1 MKNNNRKNLKKI
13 IIISILAIIITAII
27 IYALIC
33 KNSNN
38 PNFTISIREGEDI
51 VHIKT
56 YYFYD
61 DTITEENF
69 YRSDIE
75 EIPDSTDY
83 TKYYFEEKINI
94 TDLKEFVDR
103 FPREEKGTITV
114 TSKKQEKTYI
124 NGIDYCETVDDTQPA
139 SQAILEKIEN
149 ILNKAS
155 NMEYVD

>member
-1 MKNNNRKNLKKI
+1 MEKNNRKGLKKI
-13 IIISILAIIITAII
+13 IIISLLVIITAIV
-27 IYALIC
+27 IYSLIS
-33 KNSNN
+33 KSSNN
-38 PNFTISIREGEDI
+38 PNLTISISNGEDI

-83 TKYYFEEKINI
+83 TKYYFEEKISI

-124 NGIDYCETVDDTQPA
+124 NGIDYCETVDDTQSA
-139 SQAILEKIEN
+139 SEAILEQIEKI
-149 ILNKAS
+149 INKAS
-155 NMEYVD
+155 NMEYLD